1 MTTPVTTT
9 NTAATAKTST
19 LFRSIPTM
27 GWRNRIRIAHKG
39 SSSSS
44 DAEVS
49 AHNDGKRAKSVPTKN
64 LSDNITKSA
73 TTTSTSTG
81 TQHLPKPKKNVQ
93 FTDVHVRVYNR
104 ILGDNPYVEIPL
116 SIGWEFTVEEPSSV
130 EEHEVRQFEA
140 DYVKANDME
149 PLEQAERMQKLVSV
163 GIPKVVI
170 QREERRRK
178 IQIVKEWTYRMDP
191 KDTTPCTCHYGQI
204 LIQRYLMA

>member
-1 MTTPVTTT
+1 MAAVTGTTT
-9 NTAATAKTST
+9 ATAKTLT

-49 AHNDGKRAKSVPTKN
+49 AHHDEKRAKSVPTKN
-64 LSDNITKSA
+64 LSDNITK
-73 TTTSTSTG
+73 TTTSASTSAG
-81 TQHLPKPKKNVQ
+81 TQQLPKPKKNVQ
-93 FTDVHVRVYNR
+93 FADVHVRVYNR

-116 SIGWEFTVEEPSSV
+116 AIGWEYTVEEPSSV
-130 EEHEVRQFEA
+130 EEHEVRQYDA

>member
-1 MTTPVTTT
+1 MTSPVTT
-9 NTAATAKTST
+9 TAATAKTLT

-49 AHNDGKRAKSVPTKN
+49 AHHDEKRAKSAPSTTKN
-64 LSDNITKSA
+64 LPDNITKNT
-73 TTTSTSTG
+73 TTTSTSIS
-81 TQHLPKPKKNVQ
+81 TQQLPKPKKNVQ
-93 FTDVHVRVYNR
+93 FADVHVRVYNR

-116 SIGWEFTVEEPSSV
+116 SIGWEYTAEEPSSV
-130 EEHEVRQFEA
+130 EEHEVRQFEP

>member
-1 MTTPVTTT
+1 M
-9 NTAATAKTST
+9 
-19 LFRSIPTM
+19 
-27 GWRNRIRIAHKG
+27 WRNRFRIAPKG
-39 SSSSS
+39 SSSSI

-49 AHNDGKRAKSVPTKN
+49 AHHDEKRIKSDPTKN
-64 LSDNITKSA
+64 LSENIKS
-73 TTTSTSTG
+73 TTSTSTSAS
-81 TQHLPKPKKNVQ
+81 TQKLPKPKKKVQ
-93 FTDVHVRVYNR
+93 FADVHVRVYNR

-116 SIGWEFTVEEPSSV
+116 AIGWEYTVEEPSSV
-130 EEHEVRQFEA
+130 EEHEVRQFKP

-149 PLEQAERMQKLVSV
+149 PLEQNERIQKLVSV

-178 IQIVKEWTYRMDP
+178 IQIVKEWAYRMDP